1 MKRQAITRI
10 FLAGA
15 TATALLTGAAHA
27 EPPTAQ
33 EDPAATQS
41 QSGQAATAPS
51 QSAPME
57 EVTDK
62 QLEKFVDAATDVQ
75 EVQATYAQRMQEAQ
89 DQEQAQSLRDEAQ
102 SEMVGAVE
110 ESGLSV
116 QEFNLIAQRLQTDP
130 ELAERLKQIRG
141 S

>member
-27 EPPTAQ
+27 EPPAAQ

-41 QSGQAATAPS
+41 QSGQAATAPD

-57 EVTDK
+57 PVTDK

-75 EVQATYAQRMQEAQ
+75 EVQATYAQRMQEVQ

-102 SEMVGAVE
+102 NKMVGAVE